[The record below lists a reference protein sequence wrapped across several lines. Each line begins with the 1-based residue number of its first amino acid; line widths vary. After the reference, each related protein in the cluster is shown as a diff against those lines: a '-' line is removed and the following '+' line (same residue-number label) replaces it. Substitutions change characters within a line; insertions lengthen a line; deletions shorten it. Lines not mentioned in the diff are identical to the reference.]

1 MIQNEQE
8 LFDFLKA
15 RHIKDLEPSEHKYSK
30 YDCYSESKN
39 IDLELKCRQAHY
51 DDLLIEKDKYDS
63 LLARA
68 TQYGTKP
75 YYVNSTPEGI
85 FVFNLST
92 LPTPEW
98 EVRLMPKT
106 SHFSNREKVEKVV
119 GYLSIK
125 KGLKL
130 LE

>member
-1 MIQNEQE
+1 
-8 LFDFLKA
+8 
-15 RHIKDLEPSEHKYSK
+15 
-30 YDCYSESKN
+30 
-39 IDLELKCRQAHY
+39 
-51 DDLLIEKDKYDS
+51 LLIEKDKYDS